1 MKLGQ
6 NIGFIDISDEFEN
19 GPDQWK
25 NMAASGRGSFLYMYI
40 VKTCEHSRSHIFGP
54 IFMKF
59 GQNICFLDTRVE
71 FENGSGPLK
80 NMAARGGGGGGA
92 HFPYIYIVKKSL
104 WTL

>member
-1 MKLGQ
+1 MKVGQ

-19 GPDQWK
+19 GRDRCK
-25 NMAASGRGSFLYMYI
+25 NMGASGRGIFSIFI
-40 VKTCEHSRSHIFGP
+40 SWKREHSRSHIFGP

-71 FENGSGPLK
+71 FENDSGQLN
-80 NMAARGGGGGGA
+80 NMAVGGGIL
-92 HFPYIYIVKKSL
+92 YLYSKEKSL

>member
-1 MKLGQ
+1 MKVCQ

-19 GPDQWK
+19 GLDRWK
-25 NMAASGRGSFLYMYI
+25 NMAASGRGIFFFMYI

-59 GQNICFLDTRVE
+59 AQNICFLDTRVE
-71 FENGSGPLK
+71 FKNGSGQLN
-80 NMAARGGGGGGA
+80 NMAAGRGA
-92 HFPYIYIVKKSL
+92 VFLYLYSKKSL